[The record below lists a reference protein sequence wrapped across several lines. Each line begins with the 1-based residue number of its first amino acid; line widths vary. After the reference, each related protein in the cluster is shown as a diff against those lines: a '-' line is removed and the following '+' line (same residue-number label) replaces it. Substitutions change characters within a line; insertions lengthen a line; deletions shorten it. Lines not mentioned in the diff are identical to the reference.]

1 MKNDFQ
7 KLAIERTFEISN
19 QENDRV
25 KTILERNMNTTNLLS
40 KLINSNKLET
50 VKGLNQALEC
60 IGVDQDSQ
68 KMNQNQVNEI
78 KSFIIQKFTDL
89 ADLKGL
95 VESIKDSISVEEM
108 ELFKRDLSLKMDNAY
123 SVTQAPVYGKRI
135 ETLKS
140 CFEEV
145 SGDSVL

>member
-1 MKNDFQ
+1 
-7 KLAIERTFEISN
+7 
-19 QENDRV
+19 
-25 KTILERNMNTTNLLS
+25 MNTTNLLS
-40 KLINSNKLET
+40 KLIKSDKLET

-78 KSFIIQKFTDL
+78 KGFIIQKFTDL
-89 ADLKGL
+89 IDLKGL
-95 VESIKDSISVEEM
+95 VESIKHSISVEEL
-108 ELFKRDLSLKMDNAY
+108 ERFKCELSLIMDNTY
-123 SVTQAPVYGKRI
+123 SITQAPVYGKRM